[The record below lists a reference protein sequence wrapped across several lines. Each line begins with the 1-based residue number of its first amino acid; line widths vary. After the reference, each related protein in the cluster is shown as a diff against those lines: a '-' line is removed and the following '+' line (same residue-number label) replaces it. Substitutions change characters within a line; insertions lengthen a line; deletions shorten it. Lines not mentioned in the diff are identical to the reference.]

1 MDPELQAFEEARSD
15 RAKRTDYDGH
25 VTRTMKTPRGAVE
38 VVDMKASTHRERT
51 QHEGTA
57 ADMAR
62 AYVASHPELEAR
74 YAGLGIP
81 DLVAMVDACR
91 ATGNEERRIEIDVW
105 LMAKFAPQVISGV
118 HTGTEADY

>member
-1 MDPELQAFEEARSD
+1 MDPELKAFEEARSD

-25 VTRTMKTPRGAVE
+25 ATKIQQGPRGAVE
-38 VVDMKASTHRERT
+38 VVDMKASTHRDRT

-62 AYVASHPELEAR
+62 AYVAAHPELEAR
-74 YAGLGIP
+74 YAGLGIE
-81 DLVAMVDACR
+81 DLVPMIDACR
-91 ATGNEERRIEIDVW
+91 VSGNEERRIEIDAW